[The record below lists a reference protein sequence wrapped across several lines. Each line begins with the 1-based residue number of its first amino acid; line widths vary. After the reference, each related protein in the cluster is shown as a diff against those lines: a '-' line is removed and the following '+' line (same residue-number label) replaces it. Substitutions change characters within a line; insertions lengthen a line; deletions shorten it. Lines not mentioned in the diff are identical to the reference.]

1 MGNYYEGILRLWESL
16 ESPED
21 IDKFFNMCVFSMVD
35 GTLNHEESDKLL
47 EKFQEFQPTP
57 INYEKY
63 CRFLDLDP
71 DRAEHKM
78 MCHKYVWGL
87 GDILEPSES
96 SIQSIPKLPS
106 LRNAN

>member
-1 MGNYYEGILRLWESL
+1 MGNYYKGILKLWESL

-35 GTLNHEESDKLL
+35 GTLTHKEADKLL
-47 EKFQEFQPTP
+47 EKFQEFQPKP

-71 DRAEHKM
+71 ARAEHKM

-87 GDILEPSES
+87 GDVLETDELSKK
-96 SIQSIPKLPS
+96 Q
-106 LRNAN
+106 N